1 MSGEILNFLASF
13 SITNTEYTW
22 QTVMSDHDDMLRK
35 VVTLKTSY
43 AEFILKKYLPIMTR
57 LMRIRIILN
66 VSTVIKAGFLDWI
79 GVVNVLILVVW
90 PLT

>member
-1 MSGEILNFLASF
+1 M
-13 SITNTEYTW
+13 
-22 QTVMSDHDDMLRK
+22 
-35 VVTLKTSY
+35 
-43 AEFILKKYLPIMTR
+43 LKKYLPIMAR
-57 LMRIRIILN
+57 LIRTKTILN